1 MSLCWRGRQG
11 RILFSLIKYGEALN
25 FILRAIENFS
35 CFYKMVYTIQIS
47 NTLLYILCGKYI
59 RIE

>member
-1 MSLCWRGRQG
+1 MLKRKAGKNSVY
-11 RILFSLIKYGEALN
+11 SLIKYGEALN

-47 NTLLYILCGKYI
+47 NTLYFMWKIY
-59 RIE
+59 